1 MKRFAIPEG
10 TRDLILGECTAKK
23 RLQGAIEQ
31 VFDSY
36 GYKEI
41 VTPSI
46 EFYQTYQTGFE
57 QIQEEAMYKFFDH
70 NGSILT
76 LRMDMTVPICL
87 LYTSDAA
94 DE

>member
-1 MKRFAIPEG
+1 MYCEENDCR
-10 TRDLILGECTAKK
+10 
-23 RLQGAIEQ
+23 GAIEQ

-57 QIQEEAMYKFFDH
+57 QVQEEAMYKF
-70 NGSILT
+70 LT
-76 LRMDMTVPICL
+76 ITEA
-87 LYTSDAA
+87 S
-94 DE
+94 